1 MHIGCSG
8 GLMEH
13 SLLLLN
19 VAPVISAIEDVELRF
34 RLAGEGVIASHEDT
48 ADQRTPPDTG
58 DASGFT

>member
-1 MHIGCSG
+1 
-8 GLMEH
+8 MEH